1 MNHLLNEEQFP
12 AGFLPAWFEARR
24 RHALEQAE
32 QLPEPSRHMESWR
45 FGAPG
50 NESLEH
56 VEAAPPA
63 APETLAPIIRERA
76 SMPEALRIV
85 YVNGLPVS
93 IPEELPEGL
102 SVMDMED
109 FVLQCPDTARKYLE
123 TATLAQTMAA
133 NSAERSSSTIFPPR
147 HLSNTHWFRNLTAV
161 PVPWSFPI

>member
-76 SMPEALRIV
+76 SMPRPPHCLRQRAPRFHP
-85 YVNGLPVS
+85 GR
-93 IPEELPEGL
+93 
-102 SVMDMED
+102 
-109 FVLQCPDTARKYLE
+109 TAGR
-123 TATLAQTMAA
+123 A
-133 NSAERSSSTIFPPR
+133 
-147 HLSNTHWFRNLTAV
+147 FRNGYGRLCAAMPGHRPEIPGNRDGNARFRKTVGIDYGSPAQRSGYYGGQGNLS
-161 PVPWSFPI
+161 PSGNTPLHFRR

>member
-12 AGFLPAWFEARR
+12 VGFLPAWFEARR

-76 SMPEALRIV
+76 SMPRPSALFTPT
-85 YVNGLPVS
+85 GSPFPS
-93 IPEELPEGL
+93 
-102 SVMDMED
+102 
-109 FVLQCPDTARKYLE
+109 RK
-123 TATLAQTMAA
+123 
-133 NSAERSSSTIFPPR
+133 NCRKGFP
-147 HLSNTHWFRNLTAV
+147 
-161 PVPWSFPI
+161 